1 MRIGRLLAVIGI
13 AASLALASTASA
25 SPASASPAFVKVV
38 SAVWTCNSDGFLH
51 VVITSEDGS
60 VREWIYGS
68 CGPGIAIGQGF
79 TLGFSD
85 VTRVSP
91 KGRTFLNSLESG
103 RVIPARRVPGQPA
116 RASRAPSER
125 METIQLKQSEVGP
138 QLAAF
143 LTGIDAGWREEGP
156 GAPKAFSIFD
166 RWGNLLTMRG
176 PLALVPGDMGLS
188 VPANGEGGD
197 KRNAKDRCLDK
208 HGIWRE
214 KPKGEWGC
222 WTSAK

>member
-1 MRIGRLLAVIGI
+1 MKFRKLLSVVGI
-13 AASLALASTASA
+13 MASLALASTASA
-25 SPASASPAFVKVV
+25 KVT

-51 VVITSEDGS
+51 VVITSDDGS

-68 CGPGIAIGQGF
+68 CGPSIAVGQGF
-79 TLGFSD
+79 NLVFGEK
-85 VTRVSP
+85 RMVSP
-91 KGRTFLNSLESG
+91 RGQTFLNSLEKG
-103 RVIPARRVPGQPA
+103 GAIPARRVAAPA
-116 RASRAPSER
+116 AGASRSRSER
-125 METIQLKQSEVGP
+125 AETIQLKQAEVGP

-143 LTGIDAGWREEGP
+143 LTGIDAGWREARS

-166 RWGNLLTMRG
+166 RWGKLITARG
-176 PLALVPGDMGLS
+176 PLALVPGDVGLS
-188 VPANGEGGD
+188 VPAKGEAGD

-222 WTSAK
+222 WTTAK